1 MIKNLRYVSSVTLTA
16 LVLAAG
22 VQDADAQTR
31 RKKNAPAPAPAT
43 SATPAPGAGAASKA
57 GIKPYKEV
65 ITDKAKTDNGL
76 FKVHR
81 LDNKYFYEIP
91 DSLFDREMLMVTRY
105 AKAPTVD
112 GTYGGEELNEQ
123 VWKWQKRDK
132 QVFIRIPSFRNV
144 AAKGSDMYESV
155 QNSNLEAVLSSF
167 DIKAI
172 NKDSNSVV
180 IDVTDLYAKDVQSLG
195 LPPSVRTQYKIT
207 TMDESRTYIDTIK
220 SFPINIEARTLKTY
234 RANDAPGDKSI
245 GSMTVEIHNSMML
258 LPKVPYKA
266 RFSDDRVGF
275 FGQSQT
281 DYGVDAQRAEVTRYI
296 RRWKLEPKDPEA
308 YKRGELVEPKKQ
320 IVYYIDPATP
330 AKWRPYLIAGVKDWN
345 VAFEAAGFKNAIT
358 CLEAPTNDPDWSPED
373 ARYSV
378 IRYFASNIP
387 NAYGPHI
394 ADPRSGEIMESDIG
408 WYHNVMNLVRN
419 WFFVQTAAINPEARS
434 PKFKDEVMGQLVRFV
449 SSHEVGHT
457 LGLPHNFGSSAAYP
471 VDSLRSRSFTKRV
484 GGTTPSIMDYAR
496 FNYIAQPGD
505 EGVMLYPGIG
515 EYDKWAVKWGYT
527 WFDNKTPEEEAK
539 ILNKW
544 TLEKASNPL
553 YFYGRQTG
561 NPIDPRSQSEDLGND
576 AVKASTYGIAN
587 LKRIVPNI
595 EKWTYEEGKPYDN
608 LQELYGEVLG
618 QWNRYM
624 GHVRSNIGG
633 IYENDK
639 TYEQKGAVYTHVAE
653 AKQREAMKFINEQAF
668 ATPTWM
674 LDQAV
679 LNKFDQAG
687 IVDRLRRSQA
697 NVLNGILDFGRL
709 ARVIDNSVKN
719 GSNAYSIDELFGD
732 VHTGIWKE
740 LKTGANM
747 DTYRRNLQRAY
758 IERMEYLMTKDQE
771 MPAGIPAQ
779 FAAQFFG
786 TQIDAS
792 QSDIR
797 PMARRELKKL
807 AAEIKSAMPRFS
819 NSIVKA
825 HLEDSLVRIN
835 NILDPKG

>member
-1 MIKNLRYVSSVTLTA
+1 MIKNLRYASTVALTA
-16 LVLAAG
+16 LVVASG
-22 VQDADAQTR
+22 FNDSFAQTR
-31 RKKNAPAPAPAT
+31 KKKNQPAPAT
-43 SATPAPGAGAASKA
+43 TATPAAVAAAAAAKP
-57 GIKPYKEV
+57 GIKPYKDV
-65 ITDKAKTDNGL
+65 ITAKATTDNGL

-81 LDNKYFYEIP
+81 VDGKYYYEIP
-91 DSLFDREMLMVTRY
+91 DSLFDREMLVVTRY
-105 AKAPTVD
+105 SKSPTVD

-123 VWKWQKRDK
+123 IWKWQKRDK
-132 QVFIRIPSFRNV
+132 QVYVRIPSYNNI
-144 AAKGSDMYESV
+144 AAKGTDMYQSV

-167 DIKAI
+167 DIKAL

-180 IDVTDLYAKDVQSLG
+180 IDVTDLYSKDVQSLG
-195 LPPSVRTQYKIT
+195 LPPQVRTQYKIT
-207 TMDESRTYIDTIK
+207 TMDEARTYIDTIK
-220 SFPINIEARTLKTY
+220 SFPINIEVRSLKTY
-234 RANDAPGDKSI
+234 RATDAPGDKSI
-245 GSMTVEIHNSMML
+245 GSMTVEIHNSMLL
-258 LPKVPYKA
+258 LPKVPYQA
-266 RFSDDRVGF
+266 RFSDDRVGY

-281 DYGVDAQRAEVTRYI
+281 DYGVDAQRAEVTSYI
-296 RRWKLEPKDPEA
+296 HRWKLEPKDPAA

-320 IVYYIDPATP
+320 IVYYLDPATP

-378 IRYFASNIP
+378 IRYFASNIA

-394 ADPRSGEIMESDIG
+394 SDPRSGEIMESDIG

-419 WFFVQTAAINPEARS
+419 WFFIQTAAINPDARS

-457 LGLPHNFGSSAAYP
+457 LGLPHNFGSSVAFP
-471 VDSLRSRSFTKRV
+471 VDSLRSPAFTKRM
-484 GGTTPSIMDYAR
+484 GGTAPSIMDYAR

-505 EGVMLYPGIG
+505 EGVMLYPAVG

-527 WFDNKTPEEEAK
+527 WFDNQTSEQEAK
-539 ILNKW
+539 TLNKW
-544 TLEKASNPL
+544 TTERAGNPL

-561 NPIDPRSQSEDLGND
+561 NPIDPRSQSEDLGDD

-595 EKWTYEEGKPYDN
+595 EKWTYEEGKAYEN
-608 LQELYGEVLG
+608 LEELYGEVLG
-618 QWNRYM
+618 QWIRYM

-633 IYENDK
+633 ILENNK
-639 TYEQKGAVYTHVAE
+639 TYDQKGPVYTHINE
-653 AKQREAMKFINEQAF
+653 AKQREAMKFINVQAF
-668 ATPTWM
+668 TTPTWM
-674 LDQAV
+674 LDQTI

-687 IVDRLRRSQA
+687 IVERVRRAQSG
-697 NVLNGILDFGRL
+697 VLNGILDFGRL

-719 GSNAYSIDELFGD
+719 GEKAYSIDELFAD
-732 VHTGIWKE
+732 VHSGIWSE
-740 LKTGANM
+740 LKTGKNM

-758 IERMEYLMTKDQE
+758 IERMEFLMTKEQE
-771 MPAGIPAQ
+771 IPAGVPVRFIAQ
-779 FAAQFFG
+779 FG

-797 PMARRELKKL
+797 PMARRELKLL
-807 AAEIKSAMPRFS
+807 AAEIRSAIPKFS
-819 NSIVKA
+819 NPMIKA

-835 NILDPKG
+835 DILDPKG